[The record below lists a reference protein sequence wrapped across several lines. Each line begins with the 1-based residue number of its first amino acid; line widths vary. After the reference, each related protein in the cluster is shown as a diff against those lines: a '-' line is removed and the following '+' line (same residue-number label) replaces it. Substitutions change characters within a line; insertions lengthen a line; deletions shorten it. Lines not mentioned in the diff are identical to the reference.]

1 MDPLGTNMNLLKRY
15 HPSDSFCTFI
25 SLFRVYWPITI
36 KYSRALECSY
46 WPITIKY
53 FRALECSYWPIT
65 IKYSRALECSYW
77 PITIKYSRALECSY
91 WPIRIKYSRAL
102 ECSYWPITIKYS
114 RALECSYWPITIK
127 YFRAL
132 ECSYWPIRIKYSRA
146 LECSYWPITIKYS
159 RALECSY
166 WPITI
171 KYSRALECSYWPITI
186 KYSRAVQTGVLWT
199 ALPASARV
207 DDEAPHKHK
216 RSRHLTGDQ
225 RYSSADINT
234 ATNGSW
240 IQKPTHEIL
249 CVIEVCE
256 RSVCVCV
263 WPSMPTDAVTSA
275 PVSFMLVIPLYLSA
289 KTSASKV
296 TPGLLQFKQ
305 KYQC

>member
-15 HPSDSFCTFI
+15 RPSDSFCTFI
-25 SLFRVYWPITI
+25 SLFRVYWPIT
-36 KYSRALECSY
+36 
-46 WPITIKY
+46 
-53 FRALECSYWPIT
+53 
-65 IKYSRALECSYW
+65 
-77 PITIKYSRALECSY
+77 
-91 WPIRIKYSRAL
+91 
-102 ECSYWPITIKYS
+102 
-114 RALECSYWPITIK
+114 
-127 YFRAL
+127 
-132 ECSYWPIRIKYSRA
+132 IKYSRA

-186 KYSRAVQTGVLWT
+186 KYSRAVQSWVLWR

-240 IQKPTHEIL
+240 IQKPKHEIL

-263 WPSMPTDAVTSA
+263 TQHAHRRCHIGSCQLYAGYFSLSVGCLEHKQGHA
-275 PVSFMLVIPLYLSA
+275 RVI
-289 KTSASKV
+289 TV
-296 TPGLLQFKQ
+296 
-305 KYQC
+305 